1 MSRKN
6 YGRSNHTY
14 EINFH
19 KMSPKKTYTVLSVGF
34 FIVFLLLLPFDV
46 SATCIA
52 LAVYLVIMGLVFL
65 THKVGYAL
73 EEEAKNIDRGYVD
86 YVAEY
91 EKLHSSEKGSSDILH
106 DDNPNGQR

>member
-1 MSRKN
+1 MSA
-6 YGRSNHTY
+6 S
-14 EINFH
+14 
-19 KMSPKKTYTVLSVGF
+19 
-34 FIVFLLLLPFDV
+34 
-46 SATCIA
+46 CIA

>member
-1 MSRKN
+1 MSRRN

-46 SATCIA
+46 SASCIA

-73 EEEAKNIDRGYVD
+73 EVSHRHGRKRQTEWCF
-86 YVAEY
+86 
-91 EKLHSSEKGSSDILH
+91 
-106 DDNPNGQR
+106 

>member
-1 MSRKN
+1 
-6 YGRSNHTY
+6 
-14 EINFH
+14 
-19 KMSPKKTYTVLSVGF
+19 MSPKKTYTVLSVGF
-34 FIVFLLLLPFDV
+34 FIVLLLLLPFDV
-46 SATCIA
+46 SASCIA